1 MKQKYKVFINNEPK
15 IILDNWDIFC
25 NQYVVIYAAGGVV
38 YKDNSLL
45 MIFRNGKW
53 DLPKGKREL
62 NESDKDC
69 ALREVEE
76 ECGISD
82 LSIVRFLKYSYHTY
96 FIGEK
101 KILKITAWYL
111 MNSNG
116 EKKLI
121 PQFSEGITHVMW
133 VRPENIN
140 TKLENSF
147 NNIIDLFNDI

>member
-1 MKQKYKVFINNEPK
+1 MAQKYKVFINNQPK
-15 IILDNWDIFC
+15 IILDNWDVFC
-25 NQYVVIYAAGGVV
+25 NQYDVIYASGGVV
-38 YKDNSLL
+38 FKDDSLL
-45 MIFRNGKW
+45 MIFRNNKW

-62 NESDKDC
+62 TESDKDC

-82 LSIVRFLKYSYHTY
+82 LSLIRFLKYTYHTY
-96 FIGEK
+96 SIDEK
-101 KILKITAWYL
+101 KILKITSWYL
-111 MNSNG
+111 MSSKY

-121 PQFSEGITHVMW
+121 PQLSEGITHVEW

>member
-15 IILDNWDIFC
+15 IILDNWDVFC
-25 NQYVVIYAAGGVV
+25 KQYVVIYAAGGVV

-45 MIFRNGKW
+45 MIFRNNKW

-82 LSIVRFLKYSYHTY
+82 LSIIRFLKYTYHTY
-96 FIGEK
+96 SINEK
-101 KILKITAWYL
+101 KILKITSWYL
-111 MNSNG
+111 MYSKY

-121 PQFSEGITHVMW
+121 PQSSEGIINVEW
-133 VRPENIN
+133 VRPENIK

-147 NNIIDLFNDI
+147 NNIIDLLNNV